1 MQTAI
6 TAGWQEVVG
15 MTLRAQVTA
24 TGAAGPRSGGRRWT
38 RLARPAAAPVVGAR
52 AGRWAGAVVAV
63 AALLLSGCQGA
74 STTSPTARPTIATT
88 CPELAVLIVDAVQVY
103 VDSFAG
109 VAASEVAGAVS
120 ARQADFATTTTTLRE
135 RGEALGCAPTELA
148 DLVRAELGRLT
159 GGTPVQDAVVDTFRA
174 DPLGTVDPSDLGP
187 VDMPVR
193 SAAELI
199 TAVARAGTGSTIRL
213 EPGTYA
219 LSGPLVA
226 LRPIT
231 LVGAGDGTASD
242 AVSTITSRSAGAT
255 LIAATS
261 GNLVLKDIAIAHRG
275 QQVASVVVVAGGG
288 YRFERVRITGGVGE
302 KGTGGYGVVLR
313 PSASPLTPSGD
324 SRVLAD
330 VTLDDNDGGGVVIA
344 GAEQPAI
351 DRVHVTGSGGCGL
364 CWVEQAAGTA
374 SDITVKG
381 TQIGVRIDNE
391 AAPTVSGAHID
402 DAEVGV
408 ALTGSGAPRI
418 ENGVVSGAA
427 IGVQA
432 TGSGTPTLAGNRL
445 QGISE
450 IGIRLSGTTRTALER
465 TDITGRTKVG
475 IATVAQAH
483 STITGGEVSSA
494 GDVGLV
500 WGEEATGLAEDV
512 VIRGA
517 KLGVQLSA
525 SAKVDVTDV
534 VADRSTAA
542 LLANGKTSGT
552 VTGLRCGKGDGAVVV
567 LTDSTTVRLEDSPSC
582 RRYQK

>member
-1 MQTAI
+1 MARE
-6 TAGWQEVVG
+6 AVVG
-15 MTLRAQVTA
+15 GGSLVQ
-24 TGAAGPRSGGRRWT
+24 PHGRRRGRT
-38 RLARPAAAPVVGAR
+38 LGRCRGGA
-52 AGRWAGAVVAV
+52 
-63 AALLLSGCQGA
+63 AALLLSAPGA

-231 LVGAGDGTASD
+231 WSGPRRHSRRGH
-242 AVSTITSRSAGAT
+242 TITSGRRAPP
-255 LIAATS
+255 IAATS

-275 QQVASVVVVAGGG
+275 QQVAFRSSLSSLGQAIASNASESPAGW
-288 YRFERVRITGGVGE
+288 VRRARA
-302 KGTGGYGVVLR
+302 GTGLR
-313 PSASPLTPSGD
+313 CPSASPLTPSGD
-324 SRVLAD
+324 SRVLTD

-364 CWVEQAAGTA
+364 CWVEQAGGTA

-418 ENGVVSGAA
+418 ENSVVSGAA

-432 TGSGTPTLAGNRL
+432 TGSGTPTLADNRL
-445 QGISE
+445 QRSSE

-465 TDITGRTKVG
+465 TVITGRTKVG

-483 STITGGEVSSA
+483 STITGGEVSST

-534 VADRSTAA
+534 VADRSSAA

-552 VTGLRCGKGDGAVVV
+552 VTGLRCGKGDGALVV